1 MNEKLVE
8 TVSAWNADMVI
19 FPPLPPPPCPCS
31 EKQSP
36 LDFFLIYFLKW
47 GNIKASFD
55 KGR

>member
-19 FPPLPPPPCPCS
+19 FPLLPPPPCPCS

-36 LDFFLIYFLKW
+36 LVFFFNLFFKMGKYQGF
-47 GNIKASFD
+47 F
-55 KGR
+55 